1 MDITSSRVFLCL
13 CPRRHRYS
21 VRYNLRNCTQ
31 VVYDAA
37 AKNTLTESKS
47 RLLFLLLSFLFSSVN
62 HALILLYENQFG
74 RLTLLLVSFC
84 LSLRRLAKAAA
95 GNASFKA
102 SAWYLQKHCKVS
114 QRSRRLWVFRLCQA
128 FHARHSVSLT
138 GDSS

>member
-95 GNASFKA
+95 GNASFSLRVVPSEA
-102 SAWYLQKHCKVS
+102 LQGFATLAKT
-114 QRSRRLWVFRLCQA
+114 LDFRLCQA